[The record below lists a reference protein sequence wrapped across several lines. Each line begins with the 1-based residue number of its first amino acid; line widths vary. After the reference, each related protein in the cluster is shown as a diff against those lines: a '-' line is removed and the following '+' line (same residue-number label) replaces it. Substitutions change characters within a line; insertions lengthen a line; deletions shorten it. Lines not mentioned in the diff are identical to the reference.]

1 MMLYSSTHMATTH
14 MATGGVKRLTRH
26 HRFESQLVRQ
36 TSLMS
41 NNGLW
46 NRRFVVSC
54 VGDIGVRHD
63 VNHVTV
69 LCRDDADVVIC
80 IEMDQAISG
89 AKTQTRLQWH
99 THT

>member
-1 MMLYSSTHMATTH
+1 
-14 MATGGVKRLTRH
+14 
-26 HRFESQLVRQ
+26 
-36 TSLMS
+36 MS
-41 NNGLW
+41 NDGLW
-46 NRRFVVSC
+46 NRRFVVNR

-69 LCRDDADVVIC
+69 LCRYDADVVIC

-99 THT
+99 THIKHSVFQSKPKGLRLIDSERFNVPLVTV